1 MKKMIVIAILF
12 ITIASVV
19 FGIKVFQGKDFKKE
33 KSFEINNIKEIEVDN
48 ENWNLEF
55 KSTDANK
62 IVISAQGEQAD
73 KEIDPVKIENDENK
87 IVIKQKQKMNRF
99 FNGFTFRKKNSI
111 SIAIPKKEI
120 DKIVVNNKSGDVKI
134 RDIVVKNIMTKGKSG
149 DEMITG
155 LSAEKGEFIS
165 QSGELVLKGSSVQE
179 LNIKSTTGD
188 NYITNVSNSNMNIT
202 STSGE
207 VLLKDMTEG
216 KSLFIETKSLFIE
229 TKSGD
234 IGVRY
239 KGVPASLK
247 LMAKSNSADVI
258 VDLKGLKKDKNTD
271 KIKVGT
277 IGDAKNEAKILS
289 ETGVIYID

>member
-1 MKKMIVIAILF
+1 MVKKIIVIAILF

-19 FGIKVFQGKDFKKE
+19 FGFKVFQGKDFKRE

-48 ENWNLEF
+48 ENWNIEF

-62 IVISAQGEQAD
+62 IVISAQGEQVD

-87 IVIKQKQKMNRF
+87 IVIKQKQKMDRF

-111 SIAIPKKEI
+111 CIAIPKKEI
-120 DKIVVNNKSGDVKI
+120 DKIVVDNKSGDVKI
-134 RDIVVKNIMTKGKSG
+134 RDIVVKNIVTKGKSG
-149 DEMITG
+149 DGMIVG

-188 NYITNVSNSNMNIT
+188 NYITNVSNSNMNII

-216 KSLFIETKSLFIE
+216 KSLFIETKS
-229 TKSGD
+229 GD

-239 KGVPASLK
+239 KGVPTSLQ
-247 LMAKSNSADVI
+247 LTAKSNLTDVI
-258 VDLKGLKKDKNTD
+258 VDLKGLKKDKNTE

>member
-1 MKKMIVIAILF
+1 M
-12 ITIASVV
+12 V
-19 FGIKVFQGKDFKKE
+19 FGFKVFQGKDFKKE
-33 KSFEINNIKEIEVDN
+33 KSFDINNIKEIEVDN
-48 ENWNLEF
+48 ENWNIEF

-62 IVISAQGEQAD
+62 IVISAQGQQTD

-87 IVIKQKQKMNRF
+87 IVIKQKQKATRF
-99 FNGFTFRKKNSI
+99 FYGFTFRKKNSI

-120 DKIVVNNKSGDVKI
+120 DKIILNNKSGDVKI
-134 RDIVVKNIMTKGKSG
+134 NDIVVKSIVTKGKSG
-149 DEMITG
+149 DGMITG
-155 LSAEKGEFIS
+155 LSAEKGEFTS
-165 QSGELVLKGSSVQE
+165 ESGDLMLKDSLLQDV
-179 LNIKSTTGD
+179 NITSTTGD
-188 NYITNVSNSNMNIT
+188 NYVKNVKNENMNIT

-216 KSLFIETKSLFIE
+216 KSLFIE

-258 VDLKGLKKDKNTD
+258 VDLKGLKKDKNTE

>member
-1 MKKMIVIAILF
+1 MVKKIIVIAILF

-19 FGIKVFQGKDFKKE
+19 FGFKVFQGKDFKRE

-48 ENWNLEF
+48 ENWNIEF

-62 IVISAQGEQAD
+62 IVISAQGEQVD

-87 IVIKQKQKMNRF
+87 IVIKQKQKMDRF

-111 SIAIPKKEI
+111 CIAIPKKEI
-120 DKIVVNNKSGDVKI
+120 DKIVVDNKSGDVKI
-134 RDIVVKNIMTKGKSG
+134 RDIVVKNIVTKGKSG
-149 DEMITG
+149 DGMIVG

-165 QSGELVLKGSSVQE
+165 QSGELVVKGSSVQE

-188 NYITNVSNSNMNIT
+188 NYITNVSNSNMNII

-207 VLLKDMTEG
+207 VLLKGMTEG
-216 KSLFIETKSLFIE
+216 KSLFIE

-258 VDLKGLKKDKNTD
+258 VDLKGLKKDKNTE

>member
-1 MKKMIVIAILF
+1 MVKKIIVIAILF

-62 IVISAQGEQAD
+62 IVISAQGEQPD

-120 DKIVVNNKSGDVKI
+120 NKIVLNNKSGDVKI

-149 DEMITG
+149 DEMIVG

-216 KSLFIETKSLFIE
+216 KSLFVE

-247 LMAKSNSADVI
+247 LMAKSNSTDVI
-258 VDLKGLKKDKNTD
+258 VDLKGLKKDKNTE
-271 KIKVGT
+271 KIKEGT
-277 IGDAKNEAKILS
+277 IGDAKNEVKILS
-289 ETGVIYID
+289 KTGVIYID

>member
-1 MKKMIVIAILF
+1 MVKKIIVIAILF

-19 FGIKVFQGKDFKKE
+19 FGFKVFQGKGFKKE

-62 IVISAQGEQAD
+62 IVISAQGEQVD

-120 DKIVVNNKSGDVKI
+120 DKIALNNKSGDVKI

-149 DEMITG
+149 DEMIVG

-216 KSLFIETKSLFIE
+216 KSLFIETKS
-229 TKSGD
+229 GD

-247 LMAKSNSADVI
+247 LMAKSNSADII

>member
-1 MKKMIVIAILF
+1 MH
-12 ITIASVV
+12 
-19 FGIKVFQGKDFKKE
+19 
-33 KSFEINNIKEIEVDN
+33 SFLDIYEFCNTLNNIKEIEVDN
-48 ENWNLEF
+48 ENWNIEF

-62 IVISAQGEQAD
+62 IVISAQGQQVD
-73 KEIDPVKIENDENK
+73 KKIDPVKIENDENK
-87 IVIKQKQKMNRF
+87 IVIKQKQKVTKF

-111 SIAIPKKEI
+111 CIAIPRKAI

-134 RDIVVKNIMTKGKSG
+134 NDIVVKSIVTKGKSG
-149 DEMITG
+149 DGMITG

-165 QSGELVLKGSSVQE
+165 ESGDLMLKDSSLQE
-179 LNIKSTTGD
+179 VNITSTTGD
-188 NYITNVSNSNMNIT
+188 NYVKNVKNENVNIT

-216 KSLFIETKSLFIE
+216 KSLFIE

-258 VDLKGLKKDKNTD
+258 VDLKGLKKDKNTE
-271 KIKVGT
+271 KIKIGT

>member
-1 MKKMIVIAILF
+1 MKKIIVIAILF
-12 ITIASVV
+12 LTIASAV
-19 FGIKVFQGKDFKKE
+19 FGFKIFQGKDFKKE

-48 ENWNLEF
+48 ENWDVEF

-62 IVISAQGEQAD
+62 IVISAQGKRVD
-73 KEIDPVKIENDENK
+73 KEIDPVEIEQAGNK
-87 IVIKQKQKMNRF
+87 VIVKQKQKATRF

-120 DKIVVNNKSGDVKI
+120 DKITLNNKSGDVKI
-134 RDIVVKNIMTKGKSG
+134 SDIAVKNIVTESESG
-149 DEMITG
+149 DEMVVG
-155 LSAEKGEFIS
+155 LSAEKGEFIA
-165 QSGELVLKGSSVQE
+165 QSGELAVKDSSVQE

-207 VLLKDMTEG
+207 VLLKDMKEG
-216 KSLFIETKSLFIE
+216 KSLFVE

-239 KGVPASLK
+239 KGVPTSLK
-247 LMAKSNSADVI
+247 LTAKSNSSDVM
-258 VDLKGLKKDKNTD
+258 VNVKGLKKDKNTE
-271 KIKVGT
+271 KIKEGT
-277 IGDAKNEAKILS
+277 IGDAKSEVKILS
-289 ETGVIYID
+289 KTGAIYID

>member
-1 MKKMIVIAILF
+1 MVKKIIVIAILF

-19 FGIKVFQGKDFKKE
+19 FGFKVFQGKDFKRE

-48 ENWNLEF
+48 ENWNIEF

-62 IVISAQGEQAD
+62 IVISAQGEQVD

-87 IVIKQKQKMNRF
+87 IVIKQKQKMDRF

-111 SIAIPKKEI
+111 CIAIPKKEI
-120 DKIVVNNKSGDVKI
+120 DKIVVDNKSGDVKI
-134 RDIVVKNIMTKGKSG
+134 RDIVVKNIVTKGKSG
-149 DEMITG
+149 DGMIVG

-165 QSGELVLKGSSVQE
+165 QSGELVVKGSSVQE

-188 NYITNVSNSNMNIT
+188 NYITNVSNSNMNII

-216 KSLFIETKSLFIE
+216 KSLFIE

-258 VDLKGLKKDKNTD
+258 VDLKGLKKDKNTE

>member
-1 MKKMIVIAILF
+1 MVKKIIVIALLF
-12 ITIASVV
+12 ITIASAV
-19 FGIKVFQGKDFKKE
+19 FGFKVFQGKDFKKE

-62 IVISAQGEQAD
+62 IVISAQGEQVD

-120 DKIVVNNKSGDVKI
+120 DKIVLNNKSGDVKI

-149 DEMITG
+149 DEMIVG

-188 NYITNVSNSNMNIT
+188 NYIANVSNSNMNIT

-216 KSLFIETKSLFIE
+216 KSLFIE

-258 VDLKGLKKDKNTD
+258 VDLKGLKKDKNTE
-271 KIKVGT
+271 KIKEGT
-277 IGDAKNEAKILS
+277 IGDAKNEVKILS
-289 ETGVIYID
+289 KTGVIYID

>member
-1 MKKMIVIAILF
+1 MVKKIIVIAILF

-19 FGIKVFQGKDFKKE
+19 FGFKVFQGKDFKRE

-48 ENWNLEF
+48 ENWNIEF

-62 IVISAQGEQAD
+62 IVISAQGEQVD
-73 KEIDPVKIENDENK
+73 KKIDPVKIENDENK
-87 IVIKQKQKMNRF
+87 IVIKQKQKMDRF

-111 SIAIPKKEI
+111 CIAIPKKEI
-120 DKIVVNNKSGDVKI
+120 DKIVVDNKSGDVKI
-134 RDIVVKNIMTKGKSG
+134 RDIVVKNIVTKGKSG
-149 DEMITG
+149 DGMIVG

-165 QSGELVLKGSSVQE
+165 QSGELVVKGGSVQE

-188 NYITNVSNSNMNIT
+188 NYITNVSNSNMNII

-216 KSLFIETKSLFIE
+216 KSLFIE

-247 LMAKSNSADVI
+247 LMAKSNLADVI
-258 VDLKGLKKDKNTD
+258 VDLKGLKKDKNTE

>member
-1 MKKMIVIAILF
+1 M
-12 ITIASVV
+12 
-19 FGIKVFQGKDFKKE
+19 
-33 KSFEINNIKEIEVDN
+33 
-48 ENWNLEF
+48 
-55 KSTDANK
+55 
-62 IVISAQGEQAD
+62 
-73 KEIDPVKIENDENK
+73 
-87 IVIKQKQKMNRF
+87 
-99 FNGFTFRKKNSI
+99 
-111 SIAIPKKEI
+111 
-120 DKIVVNNKSGDVKI
+120 KI

-149 DEMITG
+149 DEMIVG

-202 STSGE
+202 SISGE

-216 KSLFIETKSLFIE
+216 KSLFIE

-258 VDLKGLKKDKNTD
+258 VDLKGLKKDKNTE
-271 KIKVGT
+271 KKKKELLVMQ
-277 IGDAKNEAKILS
+277 KRS
-289 ETGVIYID
+289 EDFK

>member
-1 MKKMIVIAILF
+1 MLKKIIVIAILF
-12 ITIASVV
+12 LTIASVV
-19 FGIKVFQGKDFKKE
+19 FGFKTFQGKDFKKE

-48 ENWNLEF
+48 ENWDIEF
-55 KSTDANK
+55 KSTDGNK
-62 IVISAQGEQAD
+62 IVISAQGQRVDNDLE
-73 KEIDPVKIENDENK
+73 PVKIENDGKK
-87 IVIKQKQKMNRF
+87 IVIKQKQKAIRF

-120 DKIVVNNKSGDVKI
+120 DKIVLNHKSGDVKI
-134 RDIVVKNIMTKGKSG
+134 SDIVVKSIVTKGKSG
-149 DEMITG
+149 DEMILG

-165 QSGELVLKGSSVQE
+165 QSGELAVKDSSVQE

-188 NYITNVSNSNMNIT
+188 NYITNVNNFNMNIN

-216 KSLFIETKSLFIE
+216 KSLFVE

-247 LMAKSNSADVI
+247 LTAKSNSNDIMVN
-258 VDLKGLKKDKNTD
+258 VNGLKKDKNTE
-271 KIKVGT
+271 KIIEGI
-277 IGDAKNEAKILS
+277 IGDATNEVKILS
-289 ETGVIYID
+289 ETGAIYID

>member
-1 MKKMIVIAILF
+1 MVKKIIVIAILF

-19 FGIKVFQGKDFKKE
+19 FGFKVFQGKDFKRE

-48 ENWNLEF
+48 ENWNIEF

-62 IVISAQGEQAD
+62 IVISAQGEQVD
-73 KEIDPVKIENDENK
+73 KKIDPVKIENDENK
-87 IVIKQKQKMNRF
+87 IVIKQKQKMDRF

-111 SIAIPKKEI
+111 CIAIPKKEI
-120 DKIVVNNKSGDVKI
+120 DKIVIDNKSGDVKI
-134 RDIVVKNIMTKGKSG
+134 RDIVVKNIVTKGKSG
-149 DEMITG
+149 DGMIVG

-188 NYITNVSNSNMNIT
+188 NYITNVSNSNMNII

-216 KSLFIETKSLFIE
+216 KSLFIE

-247 LMAKSNSADVI
+247 LMAKSNLADVI
-258 VDLKGLKKDKNTD
+258 VDLKGLKKDKNTE

>member
-1 MKKMIVIAILF
+1 MKKIIVIAILF

-19 FGIKVFQGKDFKKE
+19 FGFKVFKGKDFKKE

-48 ENWNLEF
+48 ENWDIEF
-55 KSTDANK
+55 RSTDANK
-62 IVISAQGEQAD
+62 IVISAQGERLD
-73 KEIDPVKIENDENK
+73 KEVDPVEIEQAGNK
-87 IVIKQKQKMNRF
+87 VIVKQKQKSTKF

-111 SIAIPKKEI
+111 CIAIPKKEI
-120 DKIVVNNKSGDVKI
+120 DEIVLNNKSGDVKI
-134 RDIVVKNIMTKGKSG
+134 SDIEVKNIVTKGKSG
-149 DEMITG
+149 DGMITG
-155 LSAEKGEFIS
+155 LSAEKGEFTS
-165 QSGELVLKGSSVQE
+165 ESGDLMLKDSLLQDV
-179 LNIKSTTGD
+179 NITSTTGD
-188 NYITNVSNSNMNIT
+188 NYVKNVKNENMNIT

-216 KSLFIETKSLFIE
+216 KSLFIETKSA
-229 TKSGD
+229 D

-258 VDLKGLKKDKNTD
+258 VGLKGLKKDKNTE

-277 IGDAKNEAKILS
+277 IGDAKNKVEILS

>member
-1 MKKMIVIAILF
+1 MIVIAILF

-55 KSTDANK
+55 KNTDANK

-216 KSLFIETKSLFIE
+216 KSLFIETKS
-229 TKSGD
+229 GD

>member
-1 MKKMIVIAILF
+1 MVKKIIVIAILF
-12 ITIASVV
+12 ITIASAVLG
-19 FGIKVFQGKDFKKE
+19 FKVFQGKDFKKE
-33 KSFEINNIKEIEVDN
+33 KSFEINHIKEIEVDN
-48 ENWNLEF
+48 ENWDIEF

-62 IVISAQGEQAD
+62 IVISAQGEQVD
-73 KEIDPVKIENDENK
+73 KEIDPVKIENNENK

-99 FNGFTFRKKNSI
+99 FYGFTFRRKNSI
-111 SIAIPKKEI
+111 CIAIPKKEI

-134 RDIVVKNIMTKGKSG
+134 RDLVVKSIMTKGNSG
-149 DEMITG
+149 DGMIVG

-165 QSGELVLKGSSVQE
+165 QSGELVVKDSSVQE

-216 KSLFIETKSLFIE
+216 KSLFIE

-277 IGDAKNEAKILS
+277 IGDAKNEAKVLS
-289 ETGVIYID
+289 KTGVIYID

>member
-1 MKKMIVIAILF
+1 MIVIAILF

-33 KSFEINNIKEIEVDN
+33 KSFDINNIKAIEVDN

-87 IVIKQKQKMNRF
+87 IVIKQKQKVNRF
-99 FNGFTFRKKNSI
+99 FYGFTFRKKNSI
-111 SIAIPKKEI
+111 CIAIPKKEI
-120 DKIVVNNKSGDVKI
+120 DKIVLNNKSGDVKI
-134 RDIVVKNIMTKGKSG
+134 NDIVVKSIVIKGKSG
-149 DEMITG
+149 DGMITG
-155 LSAEKGEFIS
+155 LSAEKGEFTS
-165 QSGELVLKGSSVQE
+165 ERGDLMLKDSSLQE

-207 VLLKDMTEG
+207 VLLKDMIEG
-216 KSLFIETKSLFIE
+216 KSLFIE

-258 VDLKGLKKDKNTD
+258 VDLKGLKKDKSTE

-277 IGDAKNEAKILS
+277 IGDAKNKVEILS
-289 ETGVIYID
+289 KTGVIYID

>member
-1 MKKMIVIAILF
+1 MLKKIIVIAILF
-12 ITIASVV
+12 LTIASVV
-19 FGIKVFQGKDFKKE
+19 FGFKAFQEKDFKKE

-48 ENWNLEF
+48 ENWDIEF
-55 KSTDANK
+55 KSTDSNE
-62 IVISAQGEQAD
+62 IVIAAQGQQVD
-73 KEIDPVKIENDENK
+73 KDLEPVKIENDGKK
-87 IVIKQKQKMNRF
+87 IVIEQKQKATRF

-120 DKIVVNNKSGDVKI
+120 DTIVLNNKSGDVKI
-134 RDIVVKNIMTKGKSG
+134 SNIVVKNIVTKSKSG
-149 DEMITG
+149 DEMIVG
-155 LSAEKGEFIS
+155 LLAEKGEFTS
-165 QSGELVLKGSSVQE
+165 ESGELSLKDSSVQE

-188 NYITNVSNSNMNIT
+188 NYITNVNNVNMNIT

-207 VLLKDMTEG
+207 VLLKDIKEG
-216 KSLFIETKSLFIE
+216 KSLFIE

-247 LMAKSNSADVI
+247 LTAKSNSTDI
-258 VDLKGLKKDKNTD
+258 MVDLKGLKKDKNTE
-271 KIKVGT
+271 KIKSGT

-289 ETGVIYID
+289 ETGAIYID

>member
-12 ITIASVV
+12 ITIASMV
-19 FGIKVFQGKDFKKE
+19 FGFKVFQGKDFKKE
-33 KSFEINNIKEIEVDN
+33 KSFEINNIKAIEVDI

-87 IVIKQKQKMNRF
+87 LVIKQKQKVNRF
-99 FNGFTFRKKNSI
+99 FYGFTFRKKNSI

-120 DKIVVNNKSGDVKI
+120 DKIVLNNKSGDVKI
-134 RDIVVKNIMTKGKSG
+134 NDIVVKSIVTKGKSG
-149 DEMITG
+149 DGMITG
-155 LSAEKGEFIS
+155 LSAEKGEFTS
-165 QSGELVLKGSSVQE
+165 ESGDLMLKDSSLQE
-179 LNIKSTTGD
+179 VNITSTTGD
-188 NYITNVSNSNMNIT
+188 NYVKNENMNIT

-216 KSLFIETKSLFIE
+216 KSLFVE

-247 LMAKSNSADVI
+247 LMAKSNSDDVI
-258 VDLKGLKKDKNTD
+258 VDLKGLKKDKSTE

-289 ETGVIYID
+289 KTGVIYID

>member
-1 MKKMIVIAILF
+1 MKKIIVIAILF
-12 ITIASVV
+12 LTIASVV
-19 FGIKVFQGKDFKKE
+19 FGFKIFQVKDFKQE

-48 ENWNLEF
+48 ENWNIEF

-62 IVISAQGEQAD
+62 IVISAQGQQVD
-73 KEIDPVKIENDENK
+73 KEIDPVKIENVENK
-87 IVIKQKQKMNRF
+87 IVIKQKQKVTKF

-111 SIAIPKKEI
+111 CIAIPREEI

-134 RDIVVKNIMTKGKSG
+134 NDIVVKSIVTKGKSG
-149 DEMITG
+149 DGMITG
-155 LSAEKGEFIS
+155 LSVEKGEFIS
-165 QSGELVLKGSSVQE
+165 ESGDLMLKDSSLQE
-179 LNIKSTTGD
+179 VNITSTAGD
-188 NYITNVSNSNMNIT
+188 NYVKNVKNENMNIT

-207 VLLKDMTEG
+207 VLLKDMKEG
-216 KSLFIETKSLFIE
+216 KSLFVE

-239 KGVPASLK
+239 KGVPTSLK
-247 LMAKSNSADVI
+247 LTAKSNSSDVM
-258 VDLKGLKKDKNTD
+258 VNVKGLKKDKNTE

>member
-1 MKKMIVIAILF
+1 MLKKIIVIAILF
-12 ITIASVV
+12 LTIASVI
-19 FGIKVFQGKDFKKE
+19 FGFKTFQGKDFKQE
-33 KSFEINNIKEIEVDN
+33 KSFEINHIKEIEVDN
-48 ENWNLEF
+48 ENWDIEF

-62 IVISAQGEQAD
+62 IVISAQGKRVD
-73 KEIDPVKIENDENK
+73 KEIDPIEIEQAGNK
-87 IVIKQKQKMNRF
+87 VIVKQKQKATRF

-111 SIAIPKKEI
+111 CIAIPKKEI
-120 DKIVVNNKSGDVKI
+120 DKIVLNNKSGDVKI
-134 RDIVVKNIMTKGKSG
+134 SDIVVKSIVTKSKSG
-149 DEMITG
+149 DEMVVG

-165 QSGELVLKGSSVQE
+165 QSGELAVKDSSVQE

-188 NYITNVSNSNMNIT
+188 NYITSVSNSNINIT

-207 VLLKDMTEG
+207 VVLKDMKEG
-216 KSLFIETKSLFIE
+216 KSLFVE

-258 VDLKGLKKDKNTD
+258 VDLKGLKKDKSTE
-271 KIKVGT
+271 KIKEGT
-277 IGDAKNEAKILS
+277 IGDAKNEVKILS
-289 ETGVIYID
+289 KTGAIYID

>member
-1 MKKMIVIAILF
+1 MVKKIIVIAILF

-19 FGIKVFQGKDFKKE
+19 FGFKVFQGKDFKRE

-48 ENWNLEF
+48 ENWNIEF

-62 IVISAQGEQAD
+62 IVISAQGEQVD
-73 KEIDPVKIENDENK
+73 KKIDPVKIENDENK
-87 IVIKQKQKMNRF
+87 IVIKQKQKMDRF

-111 SIAIPKKEI
+111 CIAIPKKEI
-120 DKIVVNNKSGDVKI
+120 DKIVVDNKSGDVKI
-134 RDIVVKNIMTKGKSG
+134 RDIVVKNIVTKGKSG
-149 DEMITG
+149 DGMIVG

-165 QSGELVLKGSSVQE
+165 QSGELVVKGSSVQE

-188 NYITNVSNSNMNIT
+188 NYITNVSNSNMNII

-216 KSLFIETKSLFIE
+216 KSLFIE

-247 LMAKSNSADVI
+247 LMAKSNLADVI
-258 VDLKGLKKDKNTD
+258 VDLKGLNKDKNTE